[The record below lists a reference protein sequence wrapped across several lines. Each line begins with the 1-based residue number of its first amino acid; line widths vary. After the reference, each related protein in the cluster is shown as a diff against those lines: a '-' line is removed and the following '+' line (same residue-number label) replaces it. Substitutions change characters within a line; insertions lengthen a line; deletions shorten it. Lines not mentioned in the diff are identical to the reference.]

1 MEIGKTEDNII
12 ELVLCNDFYITILY
26 RVSQKYVISKVFQ
39 RVSG

>member
-26 RVSQKYVISKVFQ
+26 RVSQKYVSKVCE
-39 RVSG
+39 RVPG